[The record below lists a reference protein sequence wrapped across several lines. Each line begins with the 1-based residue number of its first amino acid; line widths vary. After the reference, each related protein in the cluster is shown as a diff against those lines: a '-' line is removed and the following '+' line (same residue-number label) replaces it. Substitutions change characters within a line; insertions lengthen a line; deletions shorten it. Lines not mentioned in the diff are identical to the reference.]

1 MESSLITVLF
11 LPLALAIIM
20 LGMGLSLTM
29 GDFKRVFVAP
39 KAVLIGLFA
48 QLVVLPLIGFGLM
61 HYWELRPEYA
71 VGIILLAACP
81 GGPTS
86 NLFAY
91 LGKCDT
97 ALSISLTAVSSI
109 LTIFTIPFIVNY
121 AMEIHLEEG
130 KYVSLPVLQ
139 TILQIMV
146 ITIIPVGLGMFLNKK
161 RPVLAKKA
169 ERPVKIASTVV
180 IIVIIL
186 GAILKDKENVLPAF
200 QETGLPA
207 LTLNVLTLILGFI
220 VAKILGL
227 SFRQASTVS
236 IESGIQN
243 GTLAIAIAASST
255 LLNDPLIAIPPAV
268 YSILMF
274 VTGGIIVSIYG
285 RINKKEP
292 KIKF

>member
-1 MESSLITVLF
+1 MESSLITQLF

-20 LGMGLSLTM
+20 LGMGLSLTI
-29 GDFKRVFVAP
+29 GDFKRVLVAP
-39 KAVLIGLFA
+39 KAILIGLLA
-48 QLVVLPLIGFGLM
+48 QLVLLPLIGFGLM
-61 HYWELRPEYA
+61 EFWELRPEYA

-97 ALSISLTAVSSI
+97 ALSISLTAISSI

-121 AMEIHLEEG
+121 ALELHMG
-130 KYVSLPVLQ
+130 DGQYVALPVLQ

-146 ITIIPVGLGMFLNKK
+146 ITIIPVGLGMFLKSKK
-161 RPVLAKKA
+161 PALASKT

-186 GAILKDKENVLPAF
+186 GAILKDKENILPAF

-207 LTLNVLTLILGFI
+207 LTLNILTLLVGFL
-220 VAKILGL
+220 VAKLLGL

-236 IESGIQN
+236 IEGGIQN
-243 GTLAIAIAASST
+243 GTLAIAIAASAS
-255 LLNDPLIAIPPAV
+255 LLNNPDIAIPPAV

-274 VTGGIIVSIYG
+274 ITGFIIVGIYG
-285 RINKKEP
+285 KQNSKKP
-292 KIKF
+292 KIRF

>member
-1 MESSLITVLF
+1 MESSLITEVF

-29 GDFKRVFVAP
+29 GDFKRIFQAP
-39 KAVLIGLFA
+39 KSILIGLFA
-48 QLVVLPLIGFGLM
+48 QIVVLPLIGFLFM
-61 HYWELRPEYA
+61 HFWQLRPEYA

-91 LGKCDT
+91 LGRCDT
-97 ALSISLTAVSSI
+97 ALSISLTAISSI
-109 LTIFTIPFIVNY
+109 ITIFTIPFIVNY
-121 AMEIHLEEG
+121 ALELHMG
-130 KYVSLPVLQ
+130 DGQYVALPVLR

-146 ITIIPVGLGMFLNKK
+146 ITIIPVAIGMFLKSKK
-161 RPVLAKKA
+161 ESLAKKA

-186 GAILKDKENVLPAF
+186 GAILKDKENVIPAF

-207 LTLNVLTLILGFI
+207 LTLNAITLLLGFGI
-220 VAKILGL
+220 ARILGL
-227 SFRQASTVS
+227 SFRQSATIS
-236 IESGIQN
+236 IEGGIQN
-243 GTLAIAIAASST
+243 GTLAIAIAASAT
-255 LLNDPLIAIPPAV
+255 LLNNPMIAIPPAV

-274 VTGGIIVSIYG
+274 VTGGIAIAIYAP
-285 RINKKEP
+285 RNKKTQ
-292 KIKF
+292 KKRF

>member
-1 MESSLITVLF
+1 MESSLITEVF

-29 GDFKRVFVAP
+29 GDFKRIFQAP
-39 KAVLIGLFA
+39 KSILIGLFA
-48 QLVVLPLIGFGLM
+48 QIIVLPIVGFLLM

-91 LGKCDT
+91 LGRCDT
-97 ALSISLTAVSSI
+97 ALSISLTAISSI
-109 LTIFTIPFIVNY
+109 ITIFTIPFIVNY
-121 AMEIHLEEG
+121 ALELHMG
-130 KYVSLPVLQ
+130 DGQYVALPVLR

-146 ITIIPVGLGMFLNKK
+146 ITIIPVAIGMFLKSKK
-161 RPVLAKKA
+161 ENLAKKA

-186 GAILKDKENVLPAF
+186 GAILKDKENVIPAF

-207 LTLNVLTLILGFI
+207 LTLNAITLLLGFGI
-220 VAKILGL
+220 ARILGL
-227 SFRQASTVS
+227 SFRQSATIS
-236 IESGIQN
+236 IEGGIQN
-243 GTLAIAIAASST
+243 GTLAIAIAASAT
-255 LLNDPLIAIPPAV
+255 LLNNPMIAIPPAV

-274 VTGGIIVSIYG
+274 VTGGIAVAIYAP
-285 RINKKEP
+285 RNKTTP
-292 KIKF
+292 KARY